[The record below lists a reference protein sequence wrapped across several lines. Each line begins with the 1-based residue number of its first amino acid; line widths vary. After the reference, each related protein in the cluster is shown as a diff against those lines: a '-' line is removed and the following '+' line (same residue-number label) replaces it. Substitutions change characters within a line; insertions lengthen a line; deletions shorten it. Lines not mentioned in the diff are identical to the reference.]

1 MGQGECVVPGVR
13 VVAPH
18 VGQSPLLYAAV
29 VQIASLESLSR
40 QLVFHT
46 LWICVRKARSLC
58 YKFFIIIRE
67 CYT

>member
-1 MGQGECVVPGVR
+1 MGQGECVIPGVR

-46 LWICVRKARSLC
+46 FVDLC
-58 YKFFIIIRE
+58 QEGQEFVLQVFHY
-67 CYT
+67 C